1 MTELEIS
8 FERARERFYSPRRV
22 NEKGTIEKRLFFR
35 TRRADQI
42 ELLRKVELVPF
53 FLFLSS
59 LFFLLNYS
67 FSKYYLFLL
76 QLLSLEE

>member
-59 LFFLLNYS
+59 LFLFNYS
-67 FSKYYLFLL
+67 FSKHYLFLL
-76 QLLSLEE
+76 QLLSFEE